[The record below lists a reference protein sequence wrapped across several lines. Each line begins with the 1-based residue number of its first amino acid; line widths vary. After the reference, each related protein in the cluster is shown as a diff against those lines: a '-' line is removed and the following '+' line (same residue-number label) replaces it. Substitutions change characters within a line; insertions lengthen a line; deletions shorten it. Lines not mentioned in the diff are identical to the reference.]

1 MRGYIEGY
9 YGRLFGW
16 HDRSS
21 ILAEMAT
28 LSMDVY
34 LYAPKEDP
42 YHRFNWRTPYPS
54 DWQIDFSVFAAH
66 AQAYNMT
73 LAA

>member
-21 ILAEMAT
+21 ILAEMAA

-34 LYAPKEDP
+34 LYAPKEA
-42 YHRFNWRTPYPS
+42 
-54 DWQIDFSVFAAH
+54 QI
-66 AQAYNMT
+66 T
-73 LAA
+73 